1 MNMSNNHHSQD
12 MLMLS
17 PLCRKALLQL
27 LQAALWEKTPD
38 AEMFARMSAQ
48 DWETVFLTSRQQTVK
63 ALVCQ
68 GLTSLP
74 DELQPSDALL
84 IRWMAELGQVESQSR
99 QMNEALLS
107 LMTFLENHGV
117 QPVLLKGQ
125 GIARLYRYPLLREC
139 GDIDLYFPDVRQQ
152 TEAHKVLAGRGI
164 HPEHKADGSWLYTWQ
179 GVPVEHHPRL
189 TDLANP
195 FAQRYMR
202 RLEEQHPCELVP
214 LGMGKEQLIRVPS
227 PLLSLLLQ
235 SIHILHHAIGWGIGL
250 RQMADM
256 AITCQSIQG
265 QIDVRTC
272 REACRQTH
280 LLGWNRLLFGFLVD
294 GLALPRECLPYEASL
309 TNSHVLQERIW
320 QDGNFG
326 QNHAWRNVSG
336 GSSWRSKCRT
346 AWSMF
351 SHAGLGWRY
360 APSETFFTVLSLA
373 KGQFSAPATE

>member
-1 MNMSNNHHSQD
+1 

-38 AEMFARMSAQ
+38 AETFARMSAQ

-125 GIARLYRYPLLREC
+125 GMARLYRQPLLREC
-139 GDIDLYFPDVRQQ
+139 GDIDLYFPDARQQ
-152 TEAHKVLAGRGI
+152 AEAHKVLAGRGI

-179 GVPVEHHPRL
+179 GVPVEHHPQL

-202 RLEEQHPCELVP
+202 RLEREYPCVQVP
-214 LGMGKEQLIRVPS
+214 LGMGKEHLIRVPS

-294 GLALPRECLPYEASL
+294 GLALPGECLPYEESL
-309 TNSHVLQERIW
+309 ANSHVLQERIW

-336 GSSWRSKCRT
+336 GSSWRSKCCT

-373 KGQFSAPATE
+373 KGQFS